1 MLSQWISP
9 TLLQVSLRLAAVPNA
24 VLDAPSVWALRKLVS
39 DPAPKALLQRYW
51 LRLMEPYSDFVP
63 RITLTQHL
71 ERFSE
76 ILAVVVLDPAF
87 NQFDQ

>member
-1 MLSQWISP
+1 MQ
-9 TLLQVSLRLAAVPNA
+9 T
-24 VLDAPSVWALRKLVS
+24 SVWVLRKVVS
-39 DPAPKALLQRYW
+39 DPAPKPLLQRYW
-51 LRLMEPYSDFVP
+51 LRLMEPYGDFVP

-71 ERFSE
+71 ERFAE